1 MKIQKGN
8 LDYKFYFNT
17 VIINK
22 DINLTF
28 YKAINGKG
36 KFVWIEK
43 SGLLKAKENE
53 SFYLMILSCLKNISF
68 ERMIALS
75 FNLFMSRQDFYSQ
88 YTFVKNIKHNEK

>member
-1 MKIQKGN
+1 MENNN
-8 LDYKFYFNT
+8 LDLKFYFNT
-17 VIINK
+17 VITNK

-28 YKAINGKG
+28 YKAINKKG
-36 KFVWIEK
+36 EFVWIEK
-43 SGLLKAKENE
+43 SGLLEAKENE

-88 YTFVKNIKHNEK
+88 YTFVKNIKRNEK

>member
-1 MKIQKGN
+1 MKIEKGG
-8 LDYKFYFNT
+8 LDHKFYFNT

-28 YKAINGKG
+28 HKAINEKG
-36 KFVWIEK
+36 EFVWIEK
-43 SGLLKAKENE
+43 SGLWEVKENE

-75 FNLFMSRQDFYSQ
+75 SNLFMNRQDFYSQ
-88 YTFVKNIKHNEK
+88 YTFVKKIKHNEK